1 MTYRFVGAN
10 FDQMHMNT
18 NLDWVADHPDAEIVG
33 VCDEDPSTSTG
44 SLDDAVEA
52 HDIPEDAVYEDL
64 DRCIEETDPDV
75 VLGCPMNSEH
85 ANFVERVAP
94 HDVHVALEK
103 PLADTLENAD
113 RMIDAMDET
122 GNLFVLNWPVSWD
135 PVKHEVRRL
144 VQDGT
149 LGDVVEVQY
158 YGGNS
163 GAPPDDSWFYDRDA
177 GGGSMLD
184 YLGYGA
190 TFSTWFRDGH
200 LPESISAEE
209 YVPEDFDVD
218 VQSSTIA
225 RFEDGLSAF
234 QTSWRMPT
242 NPWEIEPQPMK
253 GYVVVGTEGSIST
266 VERGVE
272 IRVQTDDEPEGYE
285 VEPSPLPDRFRN
297 LIYYIVNRLE
307 TGEDPEGPC
316 DPEFCREAH
325 RIVETAKRSAQ
336 AGERVALVDE

>member
-18 NLDWVADHPDAEIVG
+18 NLEWVADHPDAEIVG

-44 SLDDAVEA
+44 SLEDAVEA
-52 HDIPEDAVYEDL
+52 HDIPDDRVFDDL
-64 DRCIEETDPDV
+64 EACIETTDPDV

-85 ANFVERVAP
+85 ARFVERVAEY
-94 HDVHVALEK
+94 DVHVAIEK
-103 PLADTLENAD
+103 PLADSLASAD
-113 RMIDAMDET
+113 RMIDAMT
-122 GNLFVLNWPVSWD
+122 GTDNLFALNWPVMWD

-149 LGDVVEVQY
+149 IGEVEEIQY
-158 YGGNS
+158 YGGNA
-163 GAPPDDSWFYDRDA
+163 GAPPADSWFYDPAA

-190 TFSTWFRDGH
+190 TFSTWFRDGE
-200 LPESISAEE
+200 LPESVTAED
-209 YVPEDFDVD
+209 YVPEDLEVD

-253 GYVVVGTEGSIST
+253 GYVLVGTEGSIST

-272 IRVQTDDEPEGYE
+272 IRVQTDAEPEGYE
-285 VEPSPLPDRFRN
+285 VEPEQLPDRFQN
-297 LIYYIVNRLE
+297 LVHYVIDRLE
-307 TGEDPEGPC
+307 TGGEPEGPC
-316 DPEFCREAH
+316 DPAFCREAH
-325 RIVETAKRSAQ
+325 RIVETAKQSAA
-336 AGERVALVDE
+336 AGERLELVD